1 MTAKIS
7 AIQNNLIKAACAW
20 ATNSGFNP
28 RQAQELR
35 HQLFL
40 LNHRHYGLHPFTGG
54 LPIEGCGQD
63 ITSND

>member
-20 ATNSGFNP
+20 ATNSGFN
-28 RQAQELR
+28 RGRQELR

-40 LNHRHYGLHPFTGG
+40 LNHRHYMDCIL
-54 LPIEGCGQD
+54 LQEDCR
-63 ITSND
+63 